1 MIYSR
6 LAPSEDYS
14 SSTNSHLKTF
24 AVNGLRTLCVAER
37 TIGLVD
43 YEVQFNL
50 SVCLCVWCVCVCAC
64 VCLSLPPPLLSN
76 LHVSN
81 GVNGGVITY
90 TLHPPYSVCLLPQRT
105 HQNHMYHVCMQLQQS
120 IQHVLCMQRWLLYV
134 NVERNLHVK
143 WI

>member
-43 YEVQFNL
+43 YEVPFNL

-76 LHVSN
+76 LHVYN
-81 GVNGGVITY
+81 GVNGGVITSRSIHSTTAPEDPSKPHVPRVHATSAVNSTR
-90 TLHPPYSVCLLPQRT
+90 TLHAKVVVICKCRT
-105 HQNHMYHVCMQLQQS
+105 
-120 IQHVLCMQRWLLYV
+120 
-134 NVERNLHVK
+134 
-143 WI
+143 